1 VLAEP
6 AVDGVVVADALE
18 REYGRRNAS
27 AVQFIPAGE
36 TAWCFAL
43 TDNLGAR
50 WFVKLTRPEAI
61 APARLEFALAV
72 SMALADL
79 GLPVP
84 RPLPTLTGALG
95 CWLDGLQMAVFD
107 FVDGASL
114 TDEDLRSPRVMRQAA
129 GLVATLHQSASAVSQ
144 PIPFAETLEVCSDGL
159 RRCLTQ
165 LDTGAAGRLVREA
178 RDLVWPRRAALL
190 GRLERLQ
197 TLGDGIRSRP
207 WSRVLCHGDLI
218 GDNLLH
224 DRGGRLWLVD
234 WDAAALAPRELDV
247 SLFTGDEFELFLDGY
262 RLDSSGCKLDPDRIA
277 FFLLRRNLD
286 DLVDW
291 LLAVL
296 DNQQPEAQRRAD
308 LDGVRWCLAC
318 WDGLDERMGLARSI
332 LARRH

>member
-1 VLAEP
+1 MLAEL
-6 AVDGVVVADALE
+6 AIAGGVVADALE

-27 AVQFIPAGE
+27 EVRFIPAGE
-36 TAWCFAL
+36 TAWCFAV

-50 WFVKLTRPEAI
+50 WFVKLARPEAI
-61 APARLEFALAV
+61 APAWFEFALAV
-72 SMALADL
+72 SLALADL

-95 CWLDGLQMAVFD
+95 CRLGGLQMAV

-114 TDEDLRSPRVMRQAA
+114 TDEDLRSARVMRQAA
-129 GLVATLHQSASAVSQ
+129 GLVAAVHQATSAVYQ
-144 PIPFAETLEVCSDGL
+144 PIAFVETLEVCSDGL
-159 RRCLTQ
+159 RRALAQ
-165 LDTGAAGRLVREA
+165 LDTGTTAGLVREA
-178 RDLVWPRRAALL
+178 RELVWPRRAALL
-190 GRLERLQ
+190 DRLQ
-197 TLGDGIRSRP
+197 GVQTLADGIRSRS

-247 SLFTGDEFELFLDGY
+247 SLFTGDQFELFLDGY
-262 RLDSSGCKLDPDRIA
+262 RLDSSGCDLDPDGIA

-296 DNQQPEAQRRAD
+296 DNQEPEAQRRAD
-308 LDGVRWCLAC
+308 LDGVRWCMAC
-318 WDGLDERMGLARSI
+318 WDQLDQRIGLARST
-332 LARRH
+332 LARRR